1 MPFTPTDFHGRL
13 DTDLWVIEQIL
24 LLPSDPVPNVTE
36 KPDGSIEIAIVDT
49 VAMPQMQDAVAEYR
63 RHLLPVV
70 FVVTQ
75 KVYAE
80 LFRVM
85 LWQNGRDVGERQY
98 DIERVLQPLVASGS
112 VTAWHPFQ
120 DAAAFSAGGPGAT
133 ISSHSARRVIRSSTN
148 ATPSRQAV
156 LPLPMTAEPSCFLGP
171 RQRFWLLQRPFSNG
185 PRGCSLTAPSGRRS
199 RNSANRR
206 RS

>member
-36 KPDGSIEIAIVDT
+36 KPDGTIEIAIVDT

-120 DAAAFSAGGPGAT
+120 DAAAFFSWWSGRYDFVTLRKARNQVVHKCYTFAAGRLTVADDGGTQLLSWTEAE
-133 ISSHSARRVIRSSTN
+133 ILAF
-148 ATPSRQAV
+148 AKAV
-156 LPLPMTAEPSCFLGP
+156 LERAK
-171 RQRFWLLQRPFSNG
+171 RV
-185 PRGCSLTAPSGRRS
+185 
-199 RNSANRR
+199 
-206 RS
+206 